1 MSMWH
6 GDLHKRKK
14 TGGRRKPFRGK
25 RAFERGGPPSETR
38 LGERK
43 SVKRRTRG
51 GGLKVK
57 LLSTNVA
64 NVVDTSTGKCQ
75 LVEIKGVV
83 KNPANV
89 DYQRRGIITK
99 GAIISTPLGKA
110 KVTSRPGQ
118 DGVLNAV
125 LLKDLE

>member
-6 GDLHKRKK
+6 GDLHKRKR
-14 TGGRRKPFRGK
+14 TGGKRKPFRGK

-43 SVKRRTRG
+43 ALRRRARG

-64 NVVDTSTGKCQ
+64 NVVDPDTGKCQ
-75 LVEIKGVV
+75 IVEVKGVV

-89 DYQRRGIITK
+89 DYQRRGIVTK